1 MKFYDTSALLDLP
14 TEALLGSAA
23 AEPFLIASTT
33 LYELEDI
40 KTSGKKDESTK
51 AKARAVTRML
61 AENPTAYTVV
71 MVNPLVAVSFFE
83 TYPIKDNNDG
93 WIMAAARDYMDKL
106 QSAKKDA
113 ENIDGTVGP
122 FERAAADELLQ
133 KTTQDVDSF
142 RFVTS
147 DLSCLNLA
155 QHVMKLPTEYT
166 FPDAAHGSTD
176 YRGWTETTLADGG
189 EEAMAMAY
197 QTHDEG
203 YTYKNLFGTPLN
215 GYLIVRDPDT
225 ATDDNPA
232 GDAVSWLR
240 WNGKKYV
247 PVKYKKISN
256 RFTGDIKPL
265 NDQQKLAF
273 DMLQNDDIT
282 VKMLAGTFGSGK
294 TMLMVSSAID
304 MIEKHKFDK
313 LIWIRNN
320 IEVKNTKELGALPGT
335 LLDKLGAASFAGP
348 LADHLGGEAGL
359 EYWINNGQVEVAH
372 LGFIRGRDYKNSIL
386 MVSEAENL
394 TKEHVQLL
402 LGRVGEGSMLWL
414 DGDLKQTDE
423 AVFENN
429 SGMRKAIQC
438 LAGDS
443 HFGYVYLNKT
453 ERSETAQLADLLD

>member
-1 MKFYDTSALLDLP
+1 MKFYDTSAILDLG
-14 TEALLGSAA
+14 TAVLTDH
-23 AEPFLIASTT
+23 FLIAGTT

-61 AENPTAYTVV
+61 AEHMGMYTVV
-71 MVNPLVAVSFFE
+71 VIDPLVAVSIFE
-83 TYPIKDNNDG
+83 TNSIKDNNDG
-93 WIMAAARDYMDKL
+93 WIMATARWWLDTTIRNLENAVEADQRETIFSL
-106 QSAKKDA
+106 Q
-113 ENIDGTVGP
+113 P
-122 FERAAADELLQ
+122 Q
-133 KTTQDVDSF
+133 VDSF

-155 QHVMKLPTEYT
+155 QQVMKLPTEYT
-166 FPDAAHGSTD
+166 FPDAAHGSPD

-438 LAGDS
+438 LTGDP

>member
-1 MKFYDTSALLDLP
+1 MKFYDTSALLDLGAAVL
-14 TEALLGSAA
+14 TEH
-23 AEPFLIASTT
+23 FLIAGTT

-51 AKARAVTRML
+51 AKARTVTRML
-61 AENPTAYTVV
+61 AENPAAYTVV
-71 MVNPLVAVSFFE
+71 MVDPLVALSIME

-93 WIMAAARDYMDKL
+93 WIMAAACNYLNEL
-106 QSAKKDA
+106 QRAKKDA
-113 ENIDGTVGP
+113 ENIKETIGP
-122 FERAAADELLQ
+122 FERAAADELIQ
-133 KTTQDVDSF
+133 KTTHDVDSF
-142 RFVTS
+142 QFVTS

-155 QHVMKLPTEYT
+155 QQVMKLPTEYT

-176 YRGWTETTLADGG
+176 YKGWTEVTLEDGG
-189 EEAMAMAY
+189 EEALAMAY
-197 QTHDEG
+197 SKDAEQ
-203 YTYKNLFGTPLN
+203 KNLFDTPTN
-215 GYLIVRDPDT
+215 GYVLIPNADADGNT
-225 ATDDNPA
+225 A
-232 GDAVSWLR
+232 GLR
-240 WNGKKYV
+240 WNGSRYV
-247 PVKYKKISN
+247 PIKYKKISN
-256 RFTGDIKPL
+256 RFTGDIRPR
-265 NDQQKLAF
+265 NDQQRLAF

-335 LLDKLGAASFAGP
+335 LLEKLGAASFAGP
-348 LADHLGGEAGL
+348 LADHLGGESGL
-359 EYWINNGQVEVAH
+359 EYWIKNGQVEVAH
-372 LGFIRGRDYKNSIL
+372 LGFIRGRDYKNAIL
-386 MVSEAENL
+386 LVSEAENL
-394 TKEHVQLL
+394 TKEHIQLL

-429 SGMRKAIQC
+429 SGMRKAISA
-438 LAGDS
+438 LTGNP
-443 HFGYVYLNKT
+443 HFAYVYMPKT

>member
-1 MKFYDTSALLDLP
+1 MKFYDTSALLDLGGAVL
-14 TEALLGSAA
+14 TEH
-23 AEPFLIASTT
+23 FLIAGTT

-51 AKARAVTRML
+51 AKARTVTRML
-61 AENPTAYTVV
+61 AENPAAYTVV
-71 MVNPLVAVSFFE
+71 MVDSLVALSIME

-93 WIMAAARDYMDKL
+93 WIMAAARNYLNEL
-106 QSAKKDA
+106 QRAKKDA
-113 ENIDGTVGP
+113 ENIKETIGP

-142 RFVTS
+142 QFVTS

-155 QHVMKLPTEYT
+155 QQVMKLPTEYT

-176 YRGWTETTLADGG
+176 YKGWTEVTLEDGG
-189 EEAMAMAY
+189 EEALAMAY
-197 QTHDEG
+197 SKDAEQ
-203 YTYKNLFGTPLN
+203 KNLFDTPTN
-215 GYLIVRDPDT
+215 GYVLIPNADADGNT
-225 ATDDNPA
+225 A
-232 GDAVSWLR
+232 GLR
-240 WNGKKYV
+240 WNGSRYV
-247 PVKYKKISN
+247 PIKYKKISN
-256 RFTGDIKPL
+256 RFTGDIRPR
-265 NDQQKLAF
+265 NDQQRLAF

-304 MIEKHKFDK
+304 MIEKHKVDK

-335 LLDKLGAASFAGP
+335 LLEKLGAASFAGP
-348 LADHLGGEAGL
+348 LADHLGGESGL
-359 EYWINNGQVEVAH
+359 EYWIKNGQVEVAH
-372 LGFIRGRDYKNSIL
+372 LGFIRGRDYKNAIL
-386 MVSEAENL
+386 LVSEAETL
-394 TKEHVQLL
+394 TKEHIQLL

-429 SGMRKAIQC
+429 SGMRKAISA
-438 LAGDS
+438 LTGNP
-443 HFGYVYLNKT
+443 HFAYVYMPKT